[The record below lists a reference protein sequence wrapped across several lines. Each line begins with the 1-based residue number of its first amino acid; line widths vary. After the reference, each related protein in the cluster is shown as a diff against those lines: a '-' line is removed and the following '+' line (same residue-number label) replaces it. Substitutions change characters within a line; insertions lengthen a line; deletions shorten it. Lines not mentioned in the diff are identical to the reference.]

1 MSNVSEVAEPVATPK
16 LAKVNKRDGRPQTFN
31 PSKIEHAMKTVF
43 YVTDKEKGIVKC
55 RYCGKEQSIDKVK
68 FIDKI

>member
-43 YVTDKEKGIVKC
+43 YVTKTSVTDE
-55 RYCGKEQSIDKVK
+55 ELDEATNKV
-68 FIDKI
+68 IMEVLA